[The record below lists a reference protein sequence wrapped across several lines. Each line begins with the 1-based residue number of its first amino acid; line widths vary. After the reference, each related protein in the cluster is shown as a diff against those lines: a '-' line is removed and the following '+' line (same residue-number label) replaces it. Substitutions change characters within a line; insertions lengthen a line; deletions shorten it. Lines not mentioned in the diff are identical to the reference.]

1 MNENAIP
8 LIGRSRKK
16 IKKVIG
22 LVKDQLGGKIMIK
35 FVGLRA
41 KTYSYLID
49 EGREDEKQIK
59 QKSMSQKGDLNL
71 KVIKTV

>member
-22 LVKDQLGGKIMIK
+22 LVKDRLRGKIMIK

-59 QKSMSQKGDLNL
+59 QKSMSQNGDLNL